1 MNYKELA
8 ETLLEKM
15 VLMSKFKP
23 QKQLLEST
31 RGEAFVLQYI
41 GLHESHVIPSEISG
55 AMDISAAR
63 IAVTLNCLESKGYIT
78 RKIDSSDRR
87 RILIGLTPEGK
98 EQAEK
103 YKDMILKT
111 AEKMLSSLG
120 ERDAK
125 EYIRITGRIAQMA
138 QNYKE

>member
-1 MNYKELA
+1 MA
-8 ETLLEKM
+8 ETLLQKM
-15 VLMSKFKP
+15 IIISKFKP

-41 GLHESHVIPSEISG
+41 GLHEDYVIPSAISSE
-55 AMDISAAR
+55 MDISAAR

-78 RKIDSSDRR
+78 RRIDDNDRR

-120 ERDAK
+120 ERDAM
-125 EYIRITGRIAQMA
+125 EYIRITGRLAEMA
-138 QNYKE
+138 QNDKGQSGCK